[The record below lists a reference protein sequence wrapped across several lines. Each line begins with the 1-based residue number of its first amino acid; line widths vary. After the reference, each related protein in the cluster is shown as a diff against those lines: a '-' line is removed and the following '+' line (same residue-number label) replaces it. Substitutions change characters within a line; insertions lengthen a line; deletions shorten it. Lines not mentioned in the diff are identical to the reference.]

1 MNWTAYWQ
9 DPWVY
14 AQCASENRYDRLC
27 YWVIPFR
34 ITDPPKDA
42 PLFSPSAG

>member
-1 MNWTAYWQ
+1 MICAVIFAQ
-9 DPWVY
+9 DDPFG
-14 AQCASENRYDRLC
+14 E
-27 YWVIPFR
+27 VIPFR